1 MQRFSPG
8 SLGGLHR
15 QDEAPEHLALKTS
28 RFHTRKTQ
36 VIVGNTDSTLAGH
49 TQKSHMLWVPG
60 QRQHLEKRPAQAHLL
75 ILGSL
80 LERQV
85 GPETPP
91 GEGGDGGRHS
101 GSSFYRVT

>member
-1 MQRFSPG
+1 MNS
-8 SLGGLHR
+8 
-15 QDEAPEHLALKTS
+15 
-28 RFHTRKTQ
+28 HTLR
-36 VIVGNTDSTLAGH
+36 
-49 TQKSHMLWVPG
+49 VPG

-80 LERQV
+80 LEKQV

-91 GEGGDGGRHS
+91 GEGGDGSRHS

>member
-1 MQRFSPG
+1 
-8 SLGGLHR
+8 
-15 QDEAPEHLALKTS
+15 
-28 RFHTRKTQ
+28 
-36 VIVGNTDSTLAGH
+36 
-49 TQKSHMLWVPG
+49 MLWVPG
-60 QRQHLEKRPAQAHLL
+60 QRQHLERRPAQAHLL